1 MKLNEDTHPH
11 KHTHTS
17 DVGAWTTEDTLVC
30 RTTPSA
36 SRIVLLLSCCTA
48 VPTCSMLKGRRWV
61 MGGRWGE
68 RWTMGGSGGVWV
80 GVVVLVLL
88 VLCWWL
94 CSCCGCWWL
103 CRCGCWWLCSRC
115 GCWWLCSR
123 CGCWWLCWRGCF
135 W

>member
-36 SRIVLLLSCCTA
+36 SRTVLLLSCCTA

-68 RWTMGGSGGVWV
+68 RWVMGGRWGERWSMGRCGSLGAACIVL
-80 GVVVLVLL
+80 VVVYLLWLL
-88 VLCWWL
+88 VVV
-94 CSCCGCWWL
+94 
-103 CRCGCWWLCSRC
+103 
-115 GCWWLCSR
+115 
-123 CGCWWLCWRGCF
+123 
-135 W
+135 